1 MEPES
6 RSVEDDSKA
15 HSVTFKSW
23 MPDHERSRSLFAL
36 KRSEFDRTPIKP
48 KKMRK
53 WIKKRTNSFQV
64 FHSYVTFYGEDRKPE
79 TTYLPCFSCH
89 KFFKVPNDTDR
100 KDPFLYTGG
109 SNDCAGAFFECLDC
123 LDKLEE
129 FYNEP
134 EDQQPEAP
142 FPGVAPSDEDDETS
156 DPGDS
161 DNEDRDISPSELEDL
176 KTDLLQDAW
185 AVKTLRR
192 KLRVFER
199 EEWKKVG
206 KE

>member
-1 MEPES
+1 MESES
-6 RSVEDDSKA
+6 YSVSA
-15 HSVTFKSW
+15 YSVSAKLW
-23 MPDHERSRSLFAL
+23 LPKHERNRSMYAL

-48 KKMRK
+48 RKMRE

-79 TTYLPCFSCH
+79 ATYLPCFSCH

-100 KDPFLYTGG
+100 KDSYLYSGIPETG
-109 SNDCAGAFFECLDC
+109 GAFFECLDC

-142 FPGVAPSDEDDETS
+142 FPGVAPSDEDDGTS
-156 DPGDS
+156 DHEDS
-161 DNEDRDISPSELEDL
+161 DNEDREISLSELDDL
-176 KTDLLQDAW
+176 KTDLFKNPW

-199 EEWKKVG
+199 EEWK
-206 KE
+206 